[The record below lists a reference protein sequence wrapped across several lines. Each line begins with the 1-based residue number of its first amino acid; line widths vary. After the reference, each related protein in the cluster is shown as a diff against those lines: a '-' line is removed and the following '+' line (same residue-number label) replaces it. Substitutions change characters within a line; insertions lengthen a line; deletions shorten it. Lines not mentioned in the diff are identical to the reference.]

1 MIKVRNLT
9 KRYGSTIAVNNI
21 SFDADAG
28 EVLGLLG
35 PNGAGKTTTMRILT
49 CYMPADEGTA
59 TVAGFDI
66 HEKSVEV
73 RKQIGYL
80 PENAPLYTDMG
91 VIDYLNFVAEVRAIP
106 RNERS
111 SRVKEMIDVC
121 GLEGVVRKDIGELS
135 RGYRQR
141 VGLAQALIHDPP
153 ILILDEPT
161 AGLDPN
167 QIAEIRVLIKRLGAE
182 KTVILSTH
190 ILPEVEATCDRA
202 VIINEGKIVA
212 SGTTDELV
220 NMGEGG
226 ETIYAQIRGLQ
237 WQIESELSAM
247 TQVTSFRK
255 MDEPEPELH
264 RYEIKPGHDADNITE
279 DIFRMV
285 VENHWSLAE
294 LRKVAA
300 SLEDVF
306 RHLTTSDYQT
316 NMEGQE

>member
-9 KRYGSTIAVNNI
+9 KRYGATIAVNNI

-66 HEKSVEV
+66 HEQSLEV
-73 RKQIGYL
+73 RKRTGYL

-106 RNERS
+106 KSARS
-111 SRVKEMIDVC
+111 GKIRDMVDIC
-121 GLEGVVRKDIGELS
+121 GLERVLKKDIGELS
-135 RGYRQR
+135 RGFRQR
-141 VGLAQALIHDPP
+141 VGLAQALIHDPD

-167 QIAEIRVLIKRLGAE
+167 QIAEIRGLIKKLGAE

-190 ILPEVEATCDRA
+190 ILPEVDATCDRV
-202 VIINEGKIVA
+202 VIINEGVIVA
-212 SGTTDELV
+212 SGTTSELAS
-220 NMGEGG
+220 MGKSSDS
-226 ETIYAQIRGLQ
+226 IYVQIRGPQ
-237 WQIESELSAM
+237 EQIELRLREMPQIASL
-247 TQVTSFRK
+247 RK
-255 MDEPEPELH
+255 LEESEPELH
-264 RYEIKPGHDADNITE
+264 RYEIKPGDDGNITE
-279 DIFRMV
+279 DLFRMV
-285 VENHWSLAE
+285 VNNNWSLAE
-294 LRKVAA
+294 LRRETA

-306 RHLTTSDYQT
+306 RQLTTSDSQVS
-316 NMEGQE
+316 EEEQE